1 MENLKDIKRALEDA
15 VEGYGKIKMG
25 ELNDFI
31 FGGCLWADD
40 ADYYHWI
47 NDRSLIPRSKRIE
60 ILEKGEWTYKEL
72 RNLIKKKEGV
82 KEDTL
87 KKRIENAFN
96 LNSDIELDKVIQ
108 EQIFSAIFG
117 GKYPVL
123 CKNMYRKKLCCN
135 FVSTGKSREIEE
147 KFTKSN
153 IVVVE
158 GPAAI
163 GKTQLV
169 KEYLS
174 ELNLE
179 KWEISWNE
187 ILANEILKEDYEEE
201 TLKER
206 MEKIKVVTME
216 KGDVISVFQKCESN
230 LILVFE
236 CANFKNSDYEFLKE
250 NFWGR
255 TVRILITTRKNVTKC
270 EFPVVKVNRYS
281 MDVLYTIYKNITEEV
296 KKENILKKEELET
309 ICKIVDYNT
318 LAVVLLAKTMRS
330 PDWKKWEISKEEL
343 LKEEFWFVKGKGKKK
358 EEKEEEKKMPII
370 NEKSYLE
377 TGSRR
382 NMFCILHTIL
392 FKFGLIPKKMKSIYS
407 VIAVWAKYEIS
418 KEQLI
423 YWCTASEK
431 ENVEE
436 AVEKLIN
443 SGIMLYTDKDEKNV
457 KMQSLTSDLIWYEN
471 AISYKECE
479 KYISRFINSVQ
490 VGEIQ
495 KITYRMLYET
505 TWNIT
510 YQFGI
515 RIGQERSKKR
525 QKQWWKLV
533 EYLIYLLV
541 QYGNARR
548 TEDMVK
554 FLQDHCDAKKV
565 SDEITEDLAIT
576 RMEIQMMQ
584 GRPMTEFLDY
594 LIEKIGQSKEKQE
607 GVKYVRLAVKFIERA
622 DYIIPIYADIRNG
635 IFLQKQ
641 IQLIEAYVRLLSGG
655 ESEEFDYYQGML
667 NYLNSYRQIGEQK
680 TQCKVWGRIN
690 FLRCIIKTEESGN
703 QELNMKSKIRLLYYQ
718 LLDILIDGVVN
729 KNLCESLELECSEII
744 DLYASHLWSWEIAI
758 LYRKTEMLYAMYE
771 ALVTGDVRQLL
782 LQYEEVKNLFQN
794 QIMAF
799 NDENEQLFYSQVEA
813 SKSQMENML
822 YSSSRTI
829 EEIWD
834 IMCESLLR
842 VHISEGVKAFVEK
855 TE

>member
-60 ILEKGEWTYKEL
+60 ILEKGEWTYEKL
-72 RNLIKKKEGV
+72 RQLIKKKDNV

-87 KKRIENAFN
+87 KKSIENVFN
-96 LNSDIELDKVIQ
+96 LKSDIELDKVIQ
-108 EQIFSAIFG
+108 EQMLKAIFG
-117 GKYPVL
+117 VNYPVI
-123 CKNMYRKKLCCN
+123 CKKAYRKNLCGN
-135 FVSTGKSREIEE
+135 FVSTGKGGEIEE
-147 KFTKSN
+147 KFTNSN
-153 IVVVE
+153 IVVIE
-158 GPAAI
+158 GEAGI

-169 KEYLS
+169 KEYLG
-174 ELNLE
+174 ELNQE

-187 ILANEILKEDYEEE
+187 ILGVDYIEE
-201 TLKER
+201 TLEER
-206 MEKIKVVTME
+206 IKGMNVVTRK
-216 KGDVISVFQKCESN
+216 KGDIISALQKCESN
-230 LILVFE
+230 LVLVFE
-236 CANFKNSDYEFLKE
+236 CTNFKNSDYEFLKE

-255 TVRILITTRKNVTKC
+255 TVRILITTRKNITKC

-281 MDVLYTIYKNITEEV
+281 MDVLYTIFKNTIEEM
-296 KKENILKKEELET
+296 KKEKVENILKEEELET

-318 LAVVLLAKTMRS
+318 LAVVLLAKTMRRS
-330 PDWKKWEISKEEL
+330 DLKIRKEEL
-343 LKEEFWFVKGKGKKK
+343 LKEEFWFVK
-358 EEKEEEKKMPII
+358 EKDKNKLLPTI

-377 TGSRR
+377 TGSTR

-392 FKFGLIPKKMKSIYS
+392 FKFGLMPKNMKSIYS
-407 VIAVWAKYEIS
+407 VLAVWSKYEIS

-423 YWCTASEK
+423 YWCTVSEKNEK
-431 ENVEE
+431 ENVEK
-436 AVEKLIN
+436 AVEELIN

-457 KMQSLTSDLIWYEN
+457 KMQSLTSDLIWYKN
-471 AISYKECE
+471 AVAYRDCE
-479 KYISRFINSVQ
+479 QYISRFINSLQ
-490 VGEIQ
+490 VGEKQ
-495 KITYRMLYET
+495 RATYRMLYEA

-510 YQFGI
+510 YQLGR
-515 RIGQERSKKR
+515 RIEQERSKKR

-541 QYGNARR
+541 QYGNARK

-554 FLQDHCDAKKV
+554 FIQDHCDDKKV

-584 GRPMTEFLDY
+584 GRPITEFLDY
-594 LIEKIGQSKEKQE
+594 LIAKIDQSKEEQE
-607 GVKYVRLAVKFIERA
+607 KVKYIRLAVKFIERA
-622 DYIIPIYADIRNG
+622 DYIIPIYADTRNG

-641 IQLIEAYVRLLSGG
+641 IQLIESYVRLLSGG

-680 TQCKVWGRIN
+680 IQCKVWGRIN

-703 QELNMKSKIRLLYYQ
+703 RELNMKSKIRLLYYQ

-782 LQYEEVKNLFQN
+782 LQYEYVKNLFQN

-822 YSSSRTI
+822 HSSSRTI

-842 VHISEGVKAFVEK
+842 VHISEGIKAFVEK